1 MSMGATRFL
10 VAALVGSVLAAQQG
24 EALLERVDRLRH
36 PWPAFSVEVTL
47 KDRKGEQCWRVRAR
61 ENGDARVEGL
71 SKKEVGRTVLMLG
84 DEMWLL
90 LPNAKRPIKVSPAQ
104 RLMGPAAGGDLARS
118 RFSLDYQI
126 KDVKE
131 ESLEGRACR
140 CLELQA
146 RKPSLSY
153 RTARLWIEKATGNPI
168 KADYFLPSG
177 KQAKTMHFEP
187 PVSLGSL
194 SVLPGLRVVEPGGA
208 EVSLRF
214 AQWKP
219 GSQDASLYLL
229 SKVE

>member
-1 MSMGATRFL
+1 MSTGAARLL
-10 VAALVGSVLAAQQG
+10 VAALVGCTLAAQQG
-24 EALLERVDRLRH
+24 EALLERVDRRRH
-36 PWPAFSVEVTL
+36 PWPAVSVEVTQ
-47 KDRKGEQCWRVRAR
+47 KDRQGVQCWRVRAR

-118 RFSLDYQI
+118 RFALDYQI
-126 KDVKE
+126 KDLKE

-153 RTARLWIEKATGNPI
+153 RTARLWIDKATGIPI
-168 KADYFLPSG
+168 KAEYFLPSG
-177 KQAKTMHFEP
+177 KQAKTMHFDP
-187 PVSLGSL
+187 PVSHGAL

-229 SKVE
+229 PKVE